1 MIHWIYY
8 KWVML
13 VFMILERMVRHMD
26 ERKKAL
32 PVGIEFFRDFKLKD
46 YYYVDKTAFIAEF
59 LRTKGAVNLFTRPRR
74 FGKSLNMDMFRS
86 FFEIGADASLF
97 DGLDICRETELCER
111 HMGKYPVISLS
122 LKDVEGGDFETAYD
136 SLGMLVSETA
146 TRFAFLRESEKLQE
160 EDKMKLSRLIAGD
173 FEKPAFLHGSLKLL
187 SRLLCDHY
195 GRRVVILIDE
205 YDVPLDKAYK
215 DGYYTQ
221 MVKLMRLILSQ
232 ALKTNENLDFAV
244 LTGCLRIARES
255 IFTGLNNFN
264 VFSVSDSDCAEYFG
278 FTDGEVKEMLQYYGV
293 EERFPDMKDW
303 YDGYHFGNAN
313 VYCPWD
319 VIVQCR
325 KLRKSKDA
333 PMESHWENSSSN
345 SIIRDI
351 LENATEVT
359 KMEIEALISGETVEK
374 EIIPE
379 LTYTDLD
386 NKNVT
391 IRQTYLW
398 SVLYATGY
406 LTDAGK
412 PEGGR
417 HRLMIPNKEIHRIYE
432 NKIRTW
438 FEDQVTGDTKRWEC
452 FCKAVKTG
460 DVETVQELFGA
471 FLSESISI
479 RDTAVRKEKKENFFH
494 GIFLGL
500 LQAEGSWVVKSNAE
514 SGTGYSDILLM
525 VPQEKTGCIIEVK
538 YAENGAFDA
547 ALREA
552 MEQIE
557 THEYT
562 ELLRREGM
570 ETIHKYGLAC
580 YRKTCRLAYEKE

>member
-1 MIHWIYY
+1 M
-8 KWVML
+8 
-13 VFMILERMVRHMD
+13 E

-32 PVGIEFFRDFKLKD
+32 PVGIEFFRDFKLKN
-46 YYYVDKTAFIAEF
+46 YYYVDKTAFIAEL

-74 FGKSLNMDMFRS
+74 FGKSLNMNMFKT
-86 FFEIGADASLF
+86 FFEIGADEVWF
-97 DGLDICRETELCER
+97 DGLDISRETELCEE

-122 LKDVEGGDFETAYD
+122 LKDVEGGTYTDAIKKMSRVIRKEARRHQYLLD
-136 SLGMLVSETA
+136 SDRLTDVDKKSLEELYASYLDEDIQA
-146 TRFAFLRESEKLQE
+146 ESLN
-160 EDKMKLSRLIAGD
+160 
-173 FEKPAFLHGSLKLL
+173 LL
-187 SRLLCDHY
+187 SEMLCKHY

-205 YDVPLDKAYK
+205 YDVPLDKSYQ
-215 DGYYTQ
+215 DGYYAQ
-221 MVKLMRLILSQ
+221 MVKLIRSFLSQ
-232 ALKTNENLDFAV
+232 ALKTNENMDFAV

-264 VFSVSDSDCAEYFG
+264 VFSISDPRCAEYFG
-278 FTDGEVKEMLQYYGV
+278 FTDSEVKEMLRYYGA
-293 EERFPDMKDW
+293 EDRFPDVKDW
-303 YDGYHFGNAN
+303 YDGYHFGDAD

-319 VIVQCR
+319 VVVQCG
-325 KLRKSKDA
+325 KLRVSRDA
-333 PMESHWENSSSN
+333 PMEPHWENSSSN
-345 SIIRDI
+345 SIVREI
-351 LENATEVT
+351 LEAATEVT
-359 KMEIEALISGETVEK
+359 KGEIEALISGEAVEK

-386 NKNVT
+386 NKNVN
-391 IRQTYLW
+391 IRQSYLW

-417 HRLMIPNKEIHRIYE
+417 HKLVIPNKEIHRIYE

-438 FEDQVTGDTKRWEC
+438 FEDQVTGDTKQWER

-460 DVETVQELFGA
+460 DAETVQELFGI

-479 RDTAVRKEKKENFFH
+479 RDTAVKKEKKENFFH
-494 GIFLGL
+494 GLFLGL
-500 LQAEGSWVVKSNAE
+500 LRAEGSWNVKSNAE
-514 SGTGYSDILLM
+514 SGTGYSDILLII
-525 VPQEKTGCIIEVK
+525 PKEKIGCVVEVK

-557 THEYT
+557 THEYIDY
-562 ELLRREGM
+562 LRQEGM

-580 YRKTCRLAYEKE
+580 YRKTCRLATLLYIDYYPCL

>member
-1 MIHWIYY
+1 
-8 KWVML
+8 
-13 VFMILERMVRHMD
+13 MD

-32 PVGIEFFRDFKLKD
+32 PIGIEFFRDFKSGD

-59 LRTKGAVNLFTRPRR
+59 LRTKGSVNLFTRPRR
-74 FGKSLNMDMFRS
+74 FGKSLNVNMFKS

-97 DGLDICRETELCER
+97 DGLDISRETELCER

-136 SLGMLVSETA
+136 SLCMLVSEEA
-146 TRFAFLRESEKLQE
+146 TRFGFLEESDKLIKADKAKLQ
-160 EDKMKLSRLIAGD
+160 KLIEGD

-187 SRLLCDHY
+187 SRLLSEHF
-195 GRRVVILIDE
+195 GRRAVILIDE
-205 YDVPLDKAYK
+205 YDVPLDKAYQ
-215 DGYYTQ
+215 DGYYAQ
-221 MVKLMRLILSQ
+221 MIRLIRSFLSQ
-232 ALKTNENLDFAV
+232 ALKTNESLEFAV

-255 IFTGLNNFN
+255 IFTGLNNFK
-264 VFSVSDSDCAEYFG
+264 VRSISDEQCAEYFG

-293 EERFPDMKDW
+293 EDRFPDVKEW
-303 YDGYHFGNAN
+303 YDGYHFGDVD

-319 VIVQCR
+319 VINQCDL
-325 KLRKSKDA
+325 LRVSRDA
-333 PMESHWENSSSN
+333 PMRPHWENSSSN
-345 SIIRDI
+345 AIIRDI
-351 LENATEVT
+351 LEDATEAT
-359 KMEIEALISGETVEK
+359 RGEIEALISGEAVEK

-379 LTYTDLD
+379 LTYADLD
-386 NKNVT
+386 NKNIN

-406 LTDAGK
+406 LTDDGK
-412 PEGGR
+412 PNGGR
-417 HRLMIPNKEIHRIYE
+417 HRLVIPNKEILRIYE

-438 FEDQVTGDTKRWEC
+438 FEDQVTGDTKRWER
-452 FCKAVKTG
+452 FCQAVKNG
-460 DVETVQELFGA
+460 DAETVQELFQA
-471 FLSESISI
+471 FLSESISV

-494 GIFLGL
+494 GMFLGL
-500 LQAEGSWVVKSNAE
+500 LRAEGSWIVKSNAE
-514 SGTGYSDILLM
+514 SGAGYSDILLI
-525 VPQEKTGCIIEVK
+525 VPREKTGCVIEVK

-552 MEQIE
+552 MKQIE
-557 THEYT
+557 TREYMD
-562 ELLRREGM
+562 LLRREGM

>member
-1 MIHWIYY
+1 
-8 KWVML
+8 
-13 VFMILERMVRHMD
+13 MD

-32 PVGIEFFRDFKLKD
+32 PIGIEFFRDFKSGD

-59 LRTKGAVNLFTRPRR
+59 LRTKGSVNLFTRPRR
-74 FGKSLNMDMFRS
+74 FGKSLNVNMFKS

-97 DGLDICRETELCER
+97 DGLDISRETELCER

-136 SLGMLVSETA
+136 SLCMLVSEEA
-146 TRFAFLRESEKLQE
+146 TRFGFLEESDKLIKADKAKLQ
-160 EDKMKLSRLIAGD
+160 KLIEGN

-187 SRLLCDHY
+187 SRLLSEHF
-195 GRRVVILIDE
+195 GRRAVILIDE
-205 YDVPLDKAYK
+205 YDVPLDKAYQ
-215 DGYYTQ
+215 DGYYAQ
-221 MVKLMRLILSQ
+221 MIRLIRSFLSQ
-232 ALKTNENLDFAV
+232 ALKTNESLEFAV

-255 IFTGLNNFN
+255 IFTGLNNFK
-264 VFSVSDSDCAEYFG
+264 VRSISDEQCAEYFG

-293 EERFPDMKDW
+293 EDRFPDVKEW
-303 YDGYHFGNAN
+303 YDGYHFGDVD

-319 VIVQCR
+319 VINQCDL
-325 KLRKSKDA
+325 LRVSRDA
-333 PMESHWENSSSN
+333 PMRPHWENSSSN
-345 SIIRDI
+345 AIIRDI
-351 LENATEVT
+351 LEDATEAT
-359 KMEIEALISGETVEK
+359 RGEIEALISGEAVEK

-379 LTYTDLD
+379 LTYADLD
-386 NKNVT
+386 NKNIN

-406 LTDAGK
+406 LTDDGK
-412 PEGGR
+412 PNGGR
-417 HRLMIPNKEIHRIYE
+417 HRLVIPNKEILRIYE

-438 FEDQVTGDTKRWEC
+438 FEDQVTGDTKRWER
-452 FCKAVKTG
+452 FCQAVKNG
-460 DVETVQELFGA
+460 DAETVQELFQA
-471 FLSESISI
+471 FLSESISV

-494 GIFLGL
+494 GMFLGL
-500 LQAEGSWVVKSNAE
+500 LRAEGSWIVKSNAE
-514 SGTGYSDILLM
+514 SGAGYSDILLI
-525 VPQEKTGCIIEVK
+525 VPREKTGCVIEVK

-552 MEQIE
+552 MKQIE
-557 THEYT
+557 TREYMD
-562 ELLRREGM
+562 LLRREGM

>member
-1 MIHWIYY
+1 
-8 KWVML
+8 
-13 VFMILERMVRHMD
+13 MD

-32 PVGIEFFRDFKLKD
+32 PIGIEFFRDFKSGD

-59 LRTKGAVNLFTRPRR
+59 LRTKGSVNLFTRPRR
-74 FGKSLNMDMFRS
+74 FGKSLNVNMFKS

-97 DGLDICRETELCER
+97 DGLDISRETELCER

-136 SLGMLVSETA
+136 SLCMLISEEA
-146 TRFAFLRESEKLQE
+146 TRFGFLEESDKLIKADKAKLQ
-160 EDKMKLSRLIAGD
+160 KLIEGD

-187 SRLLCDHY
+187 SRLLSEHF
-195 GRRVVILIDE
+195 GRRAVILIDE
-205 YDVPLDKAYK
+205 YDVPLDKAYQ
-215 DGYYTQ
+215 DGYYAQ
-221 MVKLMRLILSQ
+221 MIRLIRSFLSQ
-232 ALKTNENLDFAV
+232 ALKTNESLEFAV

-255 IFTGLNNFN
+255 IFTGLNNFK
-264 VFSVSDSDCAEYFG
+264 VRSISDEQCAEYFG

-293 EERFPDMKDW
+293 EDRFPDVKEW
-303 YDGYHFGNAN
+303 YDGYHFGDVD

-319 VIVQCR
+319 VINQCDL
-325 KLRKSKDA
+325 LRVSRDA
-333 PMESHWENSSSN
+333 PMRPHWENSSSN
-345 SIIRDI
+345 AIIRDI
-351 LENATEVT
+351 LEDATEAT
-359 KMEIEALISGETVEK
+359 RGEIEALISGEAVEK

-379 LTYTDLD
+379 LTYADLD
-386 NKNVT
+386 NKNIN

-406 LTDAGK
+406 LTDDGK
-412 PEGGR
+412 PNGGR
-417 HRLMIPNKEIHRIYE
+417 HRLVIPNKEILRIYE

-438 FEDQVTGDTKRWEC
+438 FEDQVTGDTKRWER
-452 FCKAVKTG
+452 FCQAVKNG
-460 DVETVQELFGA
+460 DAETVQELFQA
-471 FLSESISI
+471 FLSESISV

-494 GIFLGL
+494 GMFLGL
-500 LQAEGSWVVKSNAE
+500 LRAEGSWIVKSNAE
-514 SGTGYSDILLM
+514 SGAGYSDILLI
-525 VPQEKTGCIIEVK
+525 VPREKTGCVIEVK

-552 MEQIE
+552 MKQIE
-557 THEYT
+557 TREYMD
-562 ELLRREGM
+562 LLRREGM

>member
-1 MIHWIYY
+1 
-8 KWVML
+8 
-13 VFMILERMVRHMD
+13 MD

-32 PVGIEFFRDFKLKD
+32 PIGIEFFRDFKSGD

-59 LRTKGAVNLFTRPRR
+59 LRTKGSVNLFTRPRR
-74 FGKSLNMDMFRS
+74 FGKSLNVNMFKS

-97 DGLDICRETELCER
+97 DGLDISRETELCER

-136 SLGMLVSETA
+136 SLCMLVSEEA
-146 TRFAFLRESEKLQE
+146 TRFGFLEESDKLIKADKAKLQ
-160 EDKMKLSRLIAGD
+160 KLIEGD

-187 SRLLCDHY
+187 SRLLSEHF
-195 GRRVVILIDE
+195 GRRAVILIDE
-205 YDVPLDKAYK
+205 YDVPLDKAYQ
-215 DGYYTQ
+215 DGYYAQ
-221 MVKLMRLILSQ
+221 MIRLIRSFLSQ
-232 ALKTNENLDFAV
+232 ALKTNESLEFAV

-255 IFTGLNNFN
+255 IFTGLNNFK
-264 VFSVSDSDCAEYFG
+264 VRSISDEQCAEYFG

-293 EERFPDMKDW
+293 EDRFPDVKEW
-303 YDGYHFGNAN
+303 YDGYHFGDMD

-319 VIVQCR
+319 VINQCDL
-325 KLRKSKDA
+325 LRVSRDA
-333 PMESHWENSSSN
+333 PMRPHWENSSSN
-345 SIIRDI
+345 AIIRDI
-351 LENATEVT
+351 LEDATEAT
-359 KMEIEALISGETVEK
+359 RGEIEALISGEAVEK

-379 LTYTDLD
+379 LTYADLD
-386 NKNVT
+386 NKNIN

-406 LTDAGK
+406 LTDDGK
-412 PEGGR
+412 PNGGR
-417 HRLMIPNKEIHRIYE
+417 HRLVIPNKEILRIYE

-438 FEDQVTGDTKRWEC
+438 FEDQVTGDTKRWER
-452 FCKAVKTG
+452 FCQAVKNG
-460 DVETVQELFGA
+460 DAETVQELFQA
-471 FLSESISI
+471 FLSESISV

-494 GIFLGL
+494 GMFLGL
-500 LQAEGSWVVKSNAE
+500 LRAEGSWIVKSNAE
-514 SGTGYSDILLM
+514 SGAGYSDILLI
-525 VPQEKTGCIIEVK
+525 VPREKTGCVIEVK

-552 MEQIE
+552 MKQIE
-557 THEYT
+557 TREYMD
-562 ELLRREGM
+562 LLRREGM